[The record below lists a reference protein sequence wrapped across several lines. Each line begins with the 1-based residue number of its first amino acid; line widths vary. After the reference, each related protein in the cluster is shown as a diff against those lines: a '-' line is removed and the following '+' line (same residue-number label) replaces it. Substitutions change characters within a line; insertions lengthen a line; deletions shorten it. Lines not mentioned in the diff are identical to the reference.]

1 MTDLPEKTE
10 EIARKTWGMAQRAG
24 MQIAA
29 LPKEQREPALV
40 KAEQSL
46 TKTYQ
51 EFGATGPQ
59 LEGFVKLQM
68 QAIRHF
74 VTEIEASGTPQGGNA

>member
-1 MTDLPEKTE
+1 
-10 EIARKTWGMAQRAG
+10 
-24 MQIAA
+24 
-29 LPKEQREPALV
+29 V

-59 LEGFVKLQM
+59 LEGFVRLQM
-68 QAIRHF
+68 QAIRRF
-74 VTEIEASGTPQGGNA
+74 VTEIEASGTTQGGNA

>member
-10 EIARKTWGMAQRAG
+10 EIARKTCGMAQRAG
-24 MQIAA
+24 MQIAT
-29 LPKEQREPALV
+29 LLKEQREPALV

-51 EFGATGPQ
+51 EFGATGRSS
-59 LEGFVKLQM
+59 K
-68 QAIRHF
+68 ACR
-74 VTEIEASGTPQGGNA
+74 SS